1 MARGYIR
8 RGDGHC
14 GESAVVRKDV
24 LREIS
29 VVDVAKLVRQALKL
43 AYPDTKFRVRSSRDG
58 TVRYGGWGA
67 SIIVDWFGGPPV
79 AEVLGLVKQ
88 YEGSRFDGI
97 GDPFI
102 RVSHWLRPD
111 GTTFIH
117 HAPYVA
123 PNQPEVDNRHLIS
136 LMPEDAEAVEWTP
149 SIPWS
154 DDMKIIG
161 EVRWVARTL

>member
-1 MARGYIR
+1 M
-8 RGDGHC
+8 
-14 GESAVVRKDV
+14 VRKDV

-43 AYPDTKFRVRSSRDG
+43 AYPDTKFRVRSSRHG
-58 TVRYGGWGA
+58 TDRCGGWGA
-67 SIIVDWFGGPPV
+67 SIDVDWFGGPPV
-79 AEVLGLVKQ
+79 AEVRGLVKQ

-111 GTTFIH
+111 GTTFVH

-136 LMPEDAEAVEWTP
+136 LMPEDAEVVQFKTDIISTFRE
-149 SIPWS
+149 S
-154 DDMKIIG
+154 DEPLEPVNYERRGDD
-161 EVRWVARTL
+161 WLPF